1 MRVRVSPGPPSYAP
15 LAERFTR
22 QPQELWP
29 SGIWVRIPGDAPKWT
44 GFSLS
49 GRAEVRPMRRRKP
62 SYGLAAARS
71 KRERPSG
78 RLGSRPSVSAMIL
91 PLSNRMAQI
100 ENRGRSDSWP
110 NPFLSR
116 TLSSWAMDRRSWR
129 ASIESGRV
137 LAQRR
142 AARLTRIDLTN
153 LPYRRALN
161 TAGTR
166 PFLRDIRA
174 LIPVS
179 LRTACRDRP
188 RSFLT
193 PFRLRVRER
202 QHHVPD
208 RQSQSGLNGP
218 IKRHIVTSRTVE
230 TLRRFQRLPARPRG
244 APPPIDAAL
253 GRLGMAFMGSWR
265 RGGRC

>member
-1 MRVRVSPGPPSYAP
+1 
-15 LAERFTR
+15 
-22 QPQELWP
+22 
-29 SGIWVRIPGDAPKWT
+29 
-44 GFSLS
+44 
-49 GRAEVRPMRRRKP
+49 
-62 SYGLAAARS
+62 
-71 KRERPSG
+71 
-78 RLGSRPSVSAMIL
+78 MIL

-188 RSFLT
+188 RSFLKHHSASASVNGST
-193 PFRLRVRER
+193 TSQIVNRSRV
-202 QHHVPD
+202 
-208 RQSQSGLNGP
+208 L
-218 IKRHIVTSRTVE
+218 T
-230 TLRRFQRLPARPRG
+230 ARSNV
-244 APPPIDAAL
+244 I
-253 GRLGMAFMGSWR
+253 S
-265 RGGRC
+265 